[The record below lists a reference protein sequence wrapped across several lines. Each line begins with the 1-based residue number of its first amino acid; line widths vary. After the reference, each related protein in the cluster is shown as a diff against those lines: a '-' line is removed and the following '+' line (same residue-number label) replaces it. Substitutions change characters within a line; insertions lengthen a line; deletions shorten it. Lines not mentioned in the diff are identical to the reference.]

1 MAKKKSTKK
10 RRGPSISPGAVR
22 MIISGVVVVAVVA
35 MCGGVVFVGTQAFK
49 EAREAARRAQERR
62 MAGGGA
68 ANSPAL
74 DDSLSA
80 ASRNETKNRMQR
92 MGLGLHNFHDT
103 YSHFPPQG
111 TFAEP
116 YHGETPQ
123 AWMTDLLPY
132 VDQMGLYNSINHK
145 AEWTDPLQGNAFKT
159 VVANYLN
166 PSAKMNTDASGYA
179 LAFYAANSR
188 VISDS
193 TLMKFSELLDGGSN
207 TMLTATVTDGFLP
220 WGNPMNHRD
229 GALGFGGGPQAFGA
243 PYSGV
248 ALVLMADGSVKAV
261 RNTIAPDVAQ
271 KLADPADGQ
280 PIDWDREVPE

>member
-1 MAKKKSTKK
+1 MAKKKSKK
-10 RRGPSISPGAVR
+10 RQSPSISPGVIR
-22 MIISGVVVVAVVA
+22 MIVSGVVVVVVLA
-35 MCGGVVFVGTQAFK
+35 MCGGVVFVGVQAFK
-49 EAREAARRAQERR
+49 EAREAARRAQERS
-62 MAGGGA
+62 MAGGGGT
-68 ANSPAL
+68 NSSPAL

-80 ASRNETKNRMQR
+80 ASRNETKSRLQR

-103 YSHFPPQG
+103 HSHFPPLG
-111 TFAEP
+111 TVAEP

-132 VDQMGLYNSINHK
+132 VDQMGLYNSINRK

-188 VISDS
+188 VITDS
-193 TLMKFSELLDGGSN
+193 KLTTFSELLDGGSN
-207 TMLTATVTDGFLP
+207 TMLAGTITDGFLP

-243 PYSGV
+243 PYGGI

-261 RNTIAPDVAQ
+261 RNTIAPDVAL

-280 PIDWDREVPE
+280 PIDWDREVPK